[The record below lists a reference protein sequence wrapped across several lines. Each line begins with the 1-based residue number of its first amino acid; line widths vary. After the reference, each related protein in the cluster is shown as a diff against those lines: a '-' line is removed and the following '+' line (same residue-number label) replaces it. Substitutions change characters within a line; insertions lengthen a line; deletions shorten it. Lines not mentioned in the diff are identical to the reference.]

1 MLQLHQTIPVN
12 LSSKTT
18 GQFSLDITLL
28 TPGEHTYTVTI
39 TSTDGQTASDAI
51 EFSRPPHL
59 SANCSVSGTVLS
71 CTTNN
76 EPDSFFCLVDMLSGV
91 GCSAVFELQT
101 INIRVGAH
109 VIQVFVRD
117 EFFQQVHLDVNFTI
131 VSDLQIQCE
140 VDSSSLTTSVVK
152 CGSTG
157 GIGSVTFTCSI
168 DGTLPEEC
176 ELH

>member
-1 MLQLHQTIPVN
+1 
-12 LSSKTT
+12 
-18 GQFSLDITLL
+18 
-28 TPGEHTYTVTI
+28 
-39 TSTDGQTASDAI
+39 
-51 EFSRPPHL
+51 
-59 SANCSVSGTVLS
+59 
-71 CTTNN
+71 
-76 EPDSFFCLVDMLSGV
+76 MLSGV

-101 INIRVGAH
+101 INIQVGAH
-109 VIQVFVRD
+109 IIQVFVRV
-117 EFFQQVHLDVNFTI
+117 EFFQQVHLDVSFTI

-140 VDSSSLTTSVVK
+140 VDSSSLTTSVVE